1 MRAAVVLPLIPGGCM
16 MATWERNLASGPV
29 GVVVVVCSF
38 PTFSPIRAATPEAK
52 DVRCSIK
59 DRRKYLQEKL

>member
-1 MRAAVVLPLIPGGCM
+1 M